1 MITALRATSQTL
13 VSVLSARLL
22 AEPSLAAL
30 FGPGGATVS
39 LATPD
44 ELVRRR
50 AFGLSIWLYRV
61 VRDEFGLNAQE
72 ERMSGDSFRRAPLPL
87 RLHYLIT
94 PMLQAAAA
102 QAPESEQH
110 ILGAVL
116 QAFHDKPELSGAD
129 LSGDFA
135 ATNTELHVRLESLAL
150 DEITRIWDCLE
161 QSYQLCVSYEVS
173 LVEVASRRPDRAD
186 RPVLTPRSRTGLAR
200 LANVGSA
207 P

>member
-13 VSVLSARLL
+13 VAVLTARLL

-30 FGPGGATVS
+30 FGPGGAIVS

-61 VRDEFGLNAQE
+61 ERDEFCQGGLDQ
-72 ERMSGDSFRRAPLPL
+72 RTSTDTFRRAPLPL
-87 RLHYLIT
+87 RLHYLFT
-94 PMLQAAAA
+94 PMLQATAA

-116 QAFHDKPELSGAD
+116 QAFHDKPDLSGAD

-186 RPVLTPRSRTGLAR
+186 RPVLTPRTRTGLAR
-200 LANVGSA
+200 MADAGSA